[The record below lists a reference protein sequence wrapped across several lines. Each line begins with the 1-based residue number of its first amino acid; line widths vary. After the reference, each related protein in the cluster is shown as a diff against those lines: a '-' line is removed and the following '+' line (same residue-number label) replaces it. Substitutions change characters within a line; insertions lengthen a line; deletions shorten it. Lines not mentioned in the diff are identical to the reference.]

1 MPARQVVLLTPS
13 ESSAFTQLLSR
24 QHSVLVSPLAATL
37 MDLPASVASKRLT
50 AELTSLAATLTKNR
64 GRGPRLTLSCRSLH
78 QECFTSLVQS
88 NGSTLFLKTAGV
100 SPNNSHSGNC
110 WQDTTPKGHF
120 FRLLLSTTYTLFQ
133 VPYPVTPFLATL
145 TKTAGCVPTLPKMEH
160 AGQLIAA
167 KTIPVTAAPSDS
179 PTLRLLNPSTLAL
192 SDHTSAALAFSSP
205 MYSICPA
212 RDLCSRAPGNVVG
225 AFGICSHESPVTNH
239 QSRFTA
245 SMANDDSGANQPEA
259 QRPGFLARTLLSTDH
274 KVIGLNYLWLALFS
288 VFLGLAMSLL
298 MRVHIV
304 WPGVRLPFLSGS
316 SLERYAAL
324 TTFHGSL
331 MVFLVLTAAPQ
342 AGFGNYFLPLQIG
355 AREMAFPKLN
365 RLSFWA
371 TSASLL
377 GLTVAFLA
385 APETGITLWIASV
398 ALFFVASL
406 CNGINFSVTTIDL
419 RARGMTLPRLPL
431 TVWAWFIN
439 AILSTL
445 IFSILLAASVCLLSD
460 RLLST
465 HFFPPLNFLAGQPA
479 GFVADF
485 LPVLWQRLFWFFA
498 QAEVYIA
505 MLPCFGLVTHLL
517 STFSRK
523 PVWMER
529 LVVLALCG
537 VGVFGFCVWGQHMF
551 ASGMNPFSPL
561 VFSLL
566 ASSLG
571 LPATIL
577 LISWLGT
584 LWNARL
590 QLNTSMLFAIGFVS
604 LFMAGGISGIFL
616 ASRDLAAAAVSDEF
630 VTGHFHLVM
639 GVAATFA
646 ILGALFFWF
655 PKLFGRRLNEPL
667 GKLHFWITFAGVY
680 CVFMPM
686 HWLGLIA
693 HSRISSG
700 SPLASVAAA
709 GSSIRTFITVAILL
723 TVFAQGLFLI
733 NFLWSL
739 FRGEKAEECNFWRA
753 TTLEWRVPSPPPA
766 DDFGPSDPVVYR
778 GAYEFSVPDVAEDFV
793 PQHFAPEQGAK
804 ARESGE

>member
-1 MPARQVVLLTPS
+1 MQHLQKTGGRGSRRAHPTRMRI
-13 ESSAFTQLLSR
+13 LS
-24 QHSVLVSPLAATL
+24 P
-37 MDLPASVASKRLT
+37 PT
-50 AELTSLAATLTKNR
+50 AEEPKDSSPDSLFCTAV
-64 GRGPRLTLSCRSLH
+64 H
-78 QECFTSLVQS
+78 QDRFTIPVQPS
-88 NGSTLFLKTAGV
+88 GSTLFLKIAGV
-100 SPNNSHSGNC
+100 SPNNFHSGNC
-110 WQDTTPKGHF
+110 SQDTAPKGHF
-120 FRLLLSTTYTLFQ
+120 FRPLFSTAYTLFQ
-133 VPYPVTPFLATL
+133 VPYLVSPLRATH
-145 TKTAGCVPTLPKMEH
+145 TKTAGCVPTLPKMEY
-160 AGQLIAA
+160 ASQRIAA
-167 KTIPVTAAPSDS
+167 KTIPVTAVPSDS

-212 RDLCSRAPGNVVG
+212 SV
-225 AFGICSHESPVTNH
+225 
-239 QSRFTA
+239 
-245 SMANDDSGANQPEA
+245 ANDESAANQAETS
-259 QRPGFLARTLLSTDH
+259 QPGFLGRTLLSTDH

-298 MRVHIV
+298 MRIHLV
-304 WPGVRLPFLSGS
+304 WPGIRLPFLSGS

-371 TSASLL
+371 TAASLL
-377 GLTVAFLA
+377 GLTIAFLA

-398 ALFFVASL
+398 ALFSVASL

-419 RARGMTLPRLPL
+419 RARGMTLPRLPV

-439 AILSTL
+439 AILGTL

-465 HFFPPLNFLAGQPA
+465 HFFPPLNFPAGQPA

-505 MLPCFGLVTHLL
+505 MLPCFGLVTHLI

-551 ASGMNPFSPL
+551 SSGMNPFSPL

-616 ASRDLAAAAVSDEF
+616 AGRDLAAAAVSDEF
-630 VTGHFHLVM
+630 ITGHFHLVM

-655 PKLFGRRLNEPL
+655 PKNSAPRMNESL
-667 GKLHFWITFAGVY
+667 GKIHFWLTFAGVY

-686 HWLGLIA
+686 HWLGL
-693 HSRISSG
+693 
-700 SPLASVAAA
+700 L
-709 GSSIRTFITVAILL
+709 
-723 TVFAQGLFLI
+723 
-733 NFLWSL
+733 
-739 FRGEKAEECNFWRA
+739 
-753 TTLEWRVPSPPPA
+753 
-766 DDFGPSDPVVYR
+766 
-778 GAYEFSVPDVAEDFV
+778 
-793 PQHFAPEQGAK
+793 
-804 ARESGE
+804 

>member
-1 MPARQVVLLTPS
+1 MASHDNSANHS
-13 ESSAFTQLLSR
+13 EPPQ
-24 QHSVLVSPLAATL
+24 
-37 MDLPASVASKRLT
+37 
-50 AELTSLAATLTKNR
+50 
-64 GRGPRLTLSCRSLH
+64 
-78 QECFTSLVQS
+78 
-88 NGSTLFLKTAGV
+88 
-100 SPNNSHSGNC
+100 
-110 WQDTTPKGHF
+110 
-120 FRLLLSTTYTLFQ
+120 
-133 VPYPVTPFLATL
+133 
-145 TKTAGCVPTLPKMEH
+145 
-160 AGQLIAA
+160 
-167 KTIPVTAAPSDS
+167 
-179 PTLRLLNPSTLAL
+179 
-192 SDHTSAALAFSSP
+192 
-205 MYSICPA
+205 
-212 RDLCSRAPGNVVG
+212 
-225 AFGICSHESPVTNH
+225 
-239 QSRFTA
+239 
-245 SMANDDSGANQPEA
+245 
-259 QRPGFLARTLLSTDH
+259 PGFLARTLLSTDH
-274 KVIGLNYLWLALFS
+274 KAIGLNYLWLALFS

-298 MRVHIV
+298 MRIHLV
-304 WPGVRLPFLSGS
+304 WPGLRLPFLHGAGF

-371 TSASLL
+371 TAASLL
-377 GLTVAFLA
+377 GLTIAFLA
-385 APETGITLWIASV
+385 APETGITLWVASV
-398 ALFFVASL
+398 ALFSLASL

-460 RLLST
+460 RFIST
-465 HFFPPLNFLAGQPA
+465 HFFPVVSFLASQPPA
-479 GFVADF
+479 IAANVF
-485 LPVLWQRLFWFFA
+485 PVLWQRLFWFFA
-498 QAEVYIA
+498 QAEIYIA

-517 STFSRK
+517 ATFSRK

-529 LVVLALCG
+529 LVVVALCG

-571 LPATIL
+571 LPAAIL

-584 LWNARL
+584 LWNARV

-616 ASRDLAAAAVSDEF
+616 ARGDLAAAAVSDEF
-630 VTGHFHLVM
+630 ITGHFHLVM

-655 PKLFGRRLNEPL
+655 PKLFGRRLNESL
-667 GKLHFWITFAGVY
+667 GKLHFWLTFAGVY
-680 CVFMPM
+680 LVFMPM
-686 HWLGLIA
+686 HWLGLLTHA
-693 HSRISSG
+693 NLYSGSRIAAIS
-700 SPLASVAAA
+700 AMVAPVRA
-709 GSSIRTFITVAILL
+709 FITVAAIFLVL
-723 TVFAQGLFLI
+723 AQGIFLV

-739 FRGEKAEECNFWRA
+739 FRGEKVEDRNPWRA
-753 TTLEWRVPSPPPA
+753 TTLEWSVSSPPPA
-766 DDFGPSDPVVYR
+766 DDFGAADPVVYR
-778 GAYEFSVPDVAEDFV
+778 GAYEFGVPGVAEDFV
-793 PQHFAPEQGAK
+793 PQHLSPEEVAK
-804 ARESGE
+804 AR